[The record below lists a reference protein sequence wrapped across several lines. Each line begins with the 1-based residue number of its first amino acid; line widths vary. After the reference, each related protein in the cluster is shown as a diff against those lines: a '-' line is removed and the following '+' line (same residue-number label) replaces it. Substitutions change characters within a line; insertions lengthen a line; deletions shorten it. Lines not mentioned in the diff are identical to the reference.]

1 MLPSLDSDRLFA
13 ADGGLETTMIF
24 DEGIELPCFASFLLL
39 EDEAG
44 VEALRRYYRG
54 YLEVARRHQL
64 GFVLDTPT
72 WRANRD
78 WGERL
83 GYSPE
88 GLARINR
95 RAVQLAEEIRTEEQT
110 PQTPVV
116 VCGTIGP
123 RGDAYEAADEMDP
136 AAAKAYHSEQVRTFA
151 EADVEMVSAYTLTYA
166 DEAIGIVR
174 AAAAAGLPVTI
185 SFTCETD
192 GRLPSGQPL
201 GEAIAAVDA
210 ETGAAAQY
218 FMVNC
223 AHPTHFAAA
232 VEVDGPWLGRLGG
245 IRCNASRRS
254 HAELDEAAELDRGDP
269 EELGRLYAE
278 LKPSLQAVR
287 VIGGCCGT
295 GTAHIGSICD
305 RWLGSE
311 PGLAGISL
319 PDLGD

>member
-1 MLPSLDSDRLFA
+1 MLPSLDSDQLFA

-39 EDEAG
+39 ENKAG
-44 VEALRRYYRG
+44 IETLRRYYRG
-54 YLEVARRHQL
+54 YVEIARSHGL
-64 GFVLDTPT
+64 GFTLDTPT
-72 WRANRD
+72 WRASRD

-88 GLARINR
+88 GIATINR
-95 RAVQLAEEIRTEEQT
+95 RAVELALEIRNEEQA
-110 PQTPVV
+110 PQTPIV

-136 AAAKAYHSEQVRTFA
+136 AEAEAYHSEQIRIFA
-151 EADVEMVSAYTLTYA
+151 DTDTEMVSAYTLTYVA
-166 DEAIGIVR
+166 EAIGIVR

-192 GRLPSGQPL
+192 GRLPGDQPL

-232 VEVDGPWLGRLGG
+232 VEMGGPWLGRLGG
-245 IRCNASRRS
+245 VRCNASRRS
-254 HAELDEAAELDRGDP
+254 HAELDEADELDRGDP
-269 EELGRLYAE
+269 EELGRLYGA
-278 LKPSLQAVR
+278 LKPHLPAVR

-295 GTAHIGSICD
+295 GTPHIASICG
-305 RWLGSE
+305 RWLQVNR
-311 PGLAGISL
+311 
-319 PDLGD
+319 